1 MPPESTNA
9 TDAVAFLRSTPPF
22 DALPQALFDEAA
34 RSLEAVEHPA
44 GSWLAH
50 AGADPLQHLW
60 VIRRGAVRLER
71 DGRML
76 QILEEGETFGYTSL
90 LSGAATMDVRV
101 EEDVVAYRI
110 PGAEFHRLL
119 TDASFAGH
127 FALGLSERLRVS
139 LVRSPVASLRSDLG
153 AEVRELARRSPV
165 WVAPDATA
173 GEVARLMRD
182 ERISSVLVRTDPPG
196 IVTDR
201 DFRSRVLAEGLG
213 PDTPV
218 ARILTRPLRTVAAA
232 TPVHAAWT
240 SMLDEGIHHLAIA
253 SGAEIVGVLT
263 SSDLLRCAQQGPLAL
278 IQQVERLAGRESL
291 PGYGKLVAEMTAM
304 LLAGGLE
311 ASHIA
316 GFVARLNDAL
326 VKRILEWAEAAL
338 GPPPAPYAWIACG
351 SEGRMEQTLLT
362 DQDNALVYADAGSD
376 RREWY
381 QALAERV
388 NADLEAA
395 GFPRCPG
402 GYMAR
407 NWNGPLSEWAER
419 FSGWIE
425 VPNPQALLVAA
436 IFFDFRIVG
445 GGLDLAPLQ
454 EVVARAAHRP
464 VFLRF
469 LAQAAMGFHPP
480 PLLLLRLRG
489 ASSVVDLKAHGI
501 APVVFLARCHALEAG
516 SRARNTVERLEAA
529 VRAGHLEADLAATV
543 TEAYRFLLGLRLRR
557 QLRLLSEGKSPSNA
571 VALSELSAVE
581 RSRVKEAFRAIR
593 SWQELAA
600 HHFQTDF

>member
-1 MPPESTNA
+1 MSTEPTIA

-22 DALPQALFDEAA
+22 DGLPQALFDEAA
-34 RSLEAVEHPA
+34 RSLDVVEHAA
-44 GSWLAH
+44 GTWLAR
-50 AGADPLQHLW
+50 AGGEPLLHLH
-60 VIRRGAVRLER
+60 VIRGGTVRLER
-71 DGRML
+71 DGRTL

-90 LSGAATMDVRV
+90 LTGAATMDVQV
-101 EEDVVAYRI
+101 EEDLVAYRI
-110 PGAEFHRLL
+110 PGAEFRRHLS
-119 TDASFAGH
+119 DARFAGH

-139 LVRSPVASLRSDLG
+139 LARSPVASLRSDLG

-165 WVAPDATA
+165 WVGPDATV
-173 GEVARLMRD
+173 GEVARLMRE
-182 ERISSVLVRTDPPG
+182 ERISSVLVRGDPPG

-201 DFRSRVLAEGLG
+201 DFRGRVLAEGLG

-218 ARILTRPLRTVAAA
+218 ARILTRPLRTVEAS

-240 SMLDEGIHHLAIA
+240 AMLDGGIHHLAIA
-253 SGAEIVGVLT
+253 RGPAIVGVLT
-263 SSDLLRCAQQGPLAL
+263 STDLLRCQQVPLAL

-304 LLAGGLE
+304 LLGGGLE

-326 VKRILEWAEAAL
+326 VKRILEWAEADL
-338 GPPPAPYAWIACG
+338 GPPPAPYAWIAFG
-351 SEGRMEQTLLT
+351 SEGRKEQTLLT
-362 DQDNALVYADAGSD
+362 DQDNALVFADAGVAQ
-376 RREWY
+376 REWY
-381 QALAERV
+381 QRLAERA
-388 NADLEAA
+388 NADLEAT
-395 GFPRCPG
+395 GFPPCAG

-407 NWNGPLSEWAER
+407 RWNGPLSEWAER

-425 VPNPQALLVAA
+425 VPNPQALMVAA
-436 IFFDFRIVG
+436 IFFDFRPVG
-445 GGLDLAPLQ
+445 GGLDLGPLH
-454 EVVARAAHRP
+454 EVVARAAARP

-469 LAQAAMGFHPP
+469 LAQAALGFHPP

-516 SRARNTVERLEAA
+516 TRARGTVERLEAA
-529 VRAGHLEADLAATV
+529 VRAGFLEEETAATV
-543 TEAYRFLLGLRLRR
+543 TEAYRFLIGLRLRL
-557 QLRLLSEGKSPSNA
+557 QLRRLAEGKTPSNA
-571 VALSELSAVE
+571 VAFSELGAVE
-581 RSRVKEAFRAIR
+581 RSRIKEAFRVVR

-600 HHFQTDF
+600 HHFQTSF